1 MNKKEMLQEKIKL
14 LKQLDLKKRNFK
26 ETFKEAEK
34 TDGMTEDYLKK
45 IIQRNH
51 QRKNKM
57 K

>member
-45 IIQRNH
+45 DNSEESS
-51 QRKNKM
+51 KK